1 MSEPVLTPVFSR
13 HAMERLAYRLPG
25 WEPAAVL
32 AGCRPISATKARRW
46 LGGQTLYGPGPFFRH
61 RPSGAVLV
69 CGPGGGSRPLVVT
82 VLLPYAQNRIAEAA
96 RA

>member
-32 AGCRPISATKARRW
+32 AGCRPISATKARKRT
-46 LGGQTLYGPGPFFRH
+46 LGIDLQ
-61 RPSGAVLV
+61 
-69 CGPGGGSRPLVVT
+69 
-82 VLLPYAQNRIAEAA
+82 PYE
-96 RA
+96 